1 MGLPMDHLA
10 WTAFELREKRALNAG
25 GEERA
30 LSTDEKPVSQ
40 LPPAFEDRSTPTA
53 AASTNPELDKEQG
66 EREECKQQHTWE
78 GVSAGREEVGTE
90 PTQASHAK
98 ELDSAKRVAESGV
111 GSESAGMSRRG
122 S

>member
-1 MGLPMDHLA
+1 MGLPMDHTV

-40 LPPAFEDRSTPTA
+40 LPPAIEDRSTPTA
-53 AASTNPELDKEQG
+53 AASTNLEFDKEQC
-66 EREECKQQHTWE
+66 EREECGQQHTAE
-78 GVSAGREEVGTE
+78 GVSAGREEAGTE

-98 ELDSAKRVAESGV
+98 RLESAKKAAESGA
-111 GSESAGMSRRG
+111 GSERAGTLRRG